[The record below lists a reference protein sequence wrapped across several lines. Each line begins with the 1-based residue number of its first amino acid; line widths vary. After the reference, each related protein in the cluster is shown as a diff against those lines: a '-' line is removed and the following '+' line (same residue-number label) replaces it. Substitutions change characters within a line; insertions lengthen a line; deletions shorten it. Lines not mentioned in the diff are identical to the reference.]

1 MIIITKSSKNTLPK
15 KKKYFPQFLR
25 KKYDLKKKK
34 NHELT
39 MLYLKETHKK
49 RIKYYFFKKI
59 IFLVCI
65 KTDYV

>member
-25 KKYDLKKKK
+25 KKYDFKKK